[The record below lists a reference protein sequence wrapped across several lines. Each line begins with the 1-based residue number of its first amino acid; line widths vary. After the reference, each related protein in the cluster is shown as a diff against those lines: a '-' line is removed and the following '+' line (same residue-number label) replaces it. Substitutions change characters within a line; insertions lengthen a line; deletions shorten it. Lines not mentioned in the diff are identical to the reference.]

1 VSATLSDV
9 TVLDG
14 LAGLHERRTEGTR
27 TTLSVDDDAMPALL
41 MTLARA
47 GATGVTAV
55 PPSLEELF
63 LQHYASEKAYA

>member
-1 VSATLSDV
+1 
-9 TVLDG
+9 
-14 LAGLHERRTEGTR
+14 
-27 TTLSVDDDAMPALL
+27 VDDDAMPALL